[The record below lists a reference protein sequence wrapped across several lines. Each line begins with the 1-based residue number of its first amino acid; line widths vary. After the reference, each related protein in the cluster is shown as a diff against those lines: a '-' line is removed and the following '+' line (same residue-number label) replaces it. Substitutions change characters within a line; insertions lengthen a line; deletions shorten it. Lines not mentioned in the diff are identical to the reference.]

1 MPQQLEHMSK
11 TEARS
16 ERWVLRVGRGSR
28 GRGGMISI
36 GVMAFLSGLMLVV
49 AVVQRH
55 APSLMLSAL
64 FMLMGL
70 LAIGTFTY
78 EQMLNRAVDRGDDD
92 PRLRAAVLELFDDFF
107 PGPAR

>member
-1 MPQQLEHMSK
+1 VPQQLEHMSK

-70 LAIGTFTY
+70 LSF
-78 EQMLNRAVDRGDDD
+78 ERRVFDRIVRRQAEEIARLEDGGGD
-92 PRLRAAVLELFDDFF
+92 
-107 PGPAR
+107 

>member
-70 LAIGTFTY
+70 LSF
-78 EQMLNRAVDRGDDD
+78 ERRVFDRIVRRQAEEIARLEDGGGD
-92 PRLRAAVLELFDDFF
+92 
-107 PGPAR
+107 